1 MQHNFANLFVFHFSD
16 FCYGIKLHTTAAAA
30 ATTTTTTTTTTIDV
44 LIVDTLSY
52 SVLENFT

>member
-16 FCYGIKLHTTAAAA
+16 FCYGIKLHTTAAAD
-30 ATTTTTTTTTTIDV
+30 TTTTTTTTTIDV